1 MIFLELESYI
11 EPPLGYPDGPYFDSD
26 LWPLILRRSDEVQT
40 VLWFRHETPAVNE
53 SHFADLGPL
62 TRQSDQMM
70 ETLKHR
76 SYYGGHLN
84 VLYVIQPESLLL
96 RELVKLY
103 PKPGVLYSDSTNNLG
118 LPFEAR
124 SELARFVESLP
135 PRWSVL
141 SFCGDGDPACIFG
154 DGETLEQLQ
163 VASASNKPP
172 PD

>member
-1 MIFLELESYI
+1 MIFLEMESYI
-11 EPPLGYPDGPYFDSD
+11 EPPLGCPEGPYFDSD
-26 LWPLILRRSDEVQT
+26 LWPLILRRANEIQT
-40 VLWFRHETPAVNE
+40 LLWFRHEPPGVNE
-53 SHFADLGPL
+53 SHLADLGPL
-62 TRQSDQMM
+62 TTQSGQML

-84 VLYVIQPESLLL
+84 VLYVVQAESLLL

-135 PRWSVL
+135 PHGSLL
-141 SFCGDGDPACIFG
+141 SFAHDADPAYIFG
-154 DGETLEQLQ
+154 DRETLQELQ
-163 VASASNKPP
+163 VASASNKPT
-172 PD
+172 D

>member
-1 MIFLELESYI
+1 MIFLEIESYI
-11 EPPLGYPDGPYFDSD
+11 EPPLGYPDGPYFDTD
-26 LWPLILRRSDEVQT
+26 LWPLILRRSDEVRT
-40 VLWFRHETPAVNE
+40 VLWFRHEPPSLNE

-62 TRQSDQMM
+62 TRQSGQMM
-70 ETLKHR
+70 EMLKHR

-84 VLYVIQPESLLL
+84 VLYVIQAESLLL

-118 LPFEAR
+118 LPFDAI

-135 PRWSVL
+135 PHWSVL
-141 SFCGDGDPACIFG
+141 TFCGDGDPACIFS
-154 DGETLEQLQ
+154 DRETLEELQ

>member
-1 MIFLELESYI
+1 MIFLEMESYI

-26 LWPLILRRSDEVQT
+26 LWPLILRRSDEVRT
-40 VLWFRHETPAVNE
+40 VLWFRHEPPSLNE
-53 SHFADLGPL
+53 SHLADLGPL
-62 TRQSDQMM
+62 TTQSDQMM
-70 ETLKHR
+70 EMLKHR

-84 VLYVIQPESLLL
+84 VLYVIQAESLLL

-118 LPFEAR
+118 LPFDAM
-124 SELARFVESLP
+124 SELARFVDSLP
-135 PRWSVL
+135 PHWSVL

-154 DGETLEQLQ
+154 DRETLEELQ